1 LFVDRYARCRR
12 GVFPDLSN
20 QAPAATLEVEPS

>member
-1 LFVDRYARCRR
+1 LRFDRHARCRR

-20 QAPAATLEVEPS
+20 QASAALEIEAS

>member
-1 LFVDRYARCRR
+1 LRFDRHARCRR

-20 QAPAATLEVEPS
+20 QASAAALDVEAS